1 MQKMYVSHPT
11 PWNYYE
17 QVRRLS
23 AVLSLIALVLL
34 APQASSDPADI
45 AFKGPY
51 DATLIGEKILY
62 PSLFGVSAGLP
73 VADVTGMQLSNGKLR
88 AYVFA
93 QNKGIEIAESSDG
106 KTFVRVGNAFGGDK
120 GYGMPHV
127 VKLSDGRVRMYNM
140 VSKGIACSISS
151 DGLNFTL
158 EKEVCINASDY
169 SLAPNGLTG
178 ASIVKLKDGTYRAY
192 FSDGV
197 KAGTGPD
204 PHNVFSATS
213 TDFVTWKADSG
224 VRVGPDASRLTRSAE
239 HPGAIAHEDG
249 TVTLFYYDNCAKAP
263 KDSSGK
269 WSCDPQA
276 QGLWYATSTDNGLT
290 FSTEERIM
298 MPAPLPRDFGNDAN
312 VFMDKDGNLIL
323 WAGGFDHS
331 LGGYI
336 GSIRL
341 TKRVE
346 VVAPTPSPTPIA
358 TSTPSP
364 TPSQTPSQTPSPA
377 VASSPSPTEKV
388 IAPLPTKAAA
398 VKQTTI
404 TCIKGKTV
412 KKITAVNPKC
422 PTGYTKK

>member
-1 MQKMYVSHPT
+1 MRRVSVFIFT
-11 PWNYYE
+11 
-17 QVRRLS
+17 
-23 AVLSLIALVLL
+23 IALVLI
-34 APQASSDPADI
+34 APVASSDPADI

-51 DATLIGEKILY
+51 DASLISEKILY

-73 VADVTGMQLSNGKLR
+73 VADVSGMQLSNGKLR

-106 KTFVRVGNAFGGDK
+106 KTFARVGNAFGGDK

-127 VKLSDGRVRMYNM
+127 IKLSDGRVRMYNM

-151 DGLNFTL
+151 DGLNFAL
-158 EKEVCINASDY
+158 EKDVCINASDF

-178 ASIVKLKDGTYRAY
+178 PSIVKLKDGTYRAY
-192 FSDGV
+192 FSDAV

-213 TDFVTWKADSG
+213 TDLVTWKADSG

-276 QGLWYATSTDNGLT
+276 QGLWYSTSTDNGLT

-312 VFMDKDGNLIL
+312 VFLDKDGNLIL
-323 WAGGFDHS
+323 WAGGFDHA
-331 LGGYI
+331 LGGYVGAI
-336 GSIRL
+336 KL

-346 VVAPTPSPTPIA
+346 VVAPTPTPTIMQ
-358 TSTPSP
+358 TPSP
-364 TPSQTPSQTPSPA
+364 TPSPTPTPVLTPSPTLSSTPTPNPTVTVSLPTQVA
-377 VASSPSPTEKV
+377 VAK
-388 IAPLPTKAAA
+388 K
-398 VKQTTI
+398 TTI
-404 TCIKGKTV
+404 TCIKGQTV

-422 PTGYTKK
+422 PSGYKKK

>member
-1 MQKMYVSHPT
+1 MQM
-11 PWNYYE
+11 
-17 QVRRLS
+17 RRLPAFIS
-23 AVLSLIALVLL
+23 IIALILF
-34 APQASSDPADI
+34 ASEASSDPADI
-45 AFKGPY
+45 ASKGPY
-51 DATLIGEKILY
+51 DASLISEKILY

-93 QNKGIEIAESSDG
+93 QNKGIEIAESNDG
-106 KTFVRVGNAFGGDK
+106 KNFARVGNAFGGDK

-140 VSKGIACSISS
+140 VSKGVACSISS

-158 EKEVCINASDY
+158 EKEICINASDY
-169 SLAPNGLTG
+169 PLAPNGLTG
-178 ASIVKLKDGTYRAY
+178 PSIVRLKDGSYRAY
-192 FSDGV
+192 FSDAV

-213 TDFVTWKADSG
+213 TDLVTWKADSG
-224 VRVGPDASRLTRSAE
+224 IRVGPDASTLTRSAE

-263 KDSSGK
+263 KDSAGK

-276 QGLWYATSTDNGLT
+276 QGLWYSTSTDNGLT

-312 VFMDKDGNLIL
+312 VFIDKDGNLIL

-331 LGGYI
+331 SGGYI
-336 GSIRL
+336 GAIKL

-346 VVAPTPSPTPIA
+346 VVAPTPTPTQMQS
-358 TSTPSP
+358 STPSP
-364 TPSQTPSQTPSPA
+364 TSSPTLG
-377 VASSPSPTEKV
+377 SSPSPT
-388 IAPLPTKAAA
+388 PTANVPMSTKPPVA
-398 VKQTTI
+398 KKTTI
-404 TCIKGKTV
+404 TCIKGKTL

-422 PTGYTKK
+422 PAGYKKK